1 MPLGGIHKT
10 MTLASLVINLNCAEL
25 ALTSSVAILTQT
37 VLLLGGRVLLC
48 ADNTT
53 VLVKDQFALD
63 EATGGLV
70 GSSVP
75 HLGAR
80 PLQHLVL
87 LTVHVVVTIIT
98 AIATFHHFTK

>member
-1 MPLGGIHKT
+1 MPLGGIHET
-10 MTLASLVINLNCAEL
+10 VTLTSLIVNLDCAEL

-48 ADNTT
+48 GHDTT
-53 VLVKDQFALD
+53 MLVKDQFALG
-63 EATGGLV
+63 EATRSLV

-80 PLQHLVL
+80 SLQHLIL
-87 LTVHVVVTIIT
+87 LAVHVVVTIIT